1 MNERMMERRASPPGH
16 QTASPFN
23 FSQSTLARRPP
34 LHYTFNFFRT
44 NSMIT
49 A

>member
-1 MNERMMERRASPPGH
+1 MNERMMERRASPPGITL
-16 QTASPFN
+16 QLRSGQASETPV
-23 FSQSTLARRPP
+23 LR
-34 LHYTFNFFRT
+34 YTFNFFRT